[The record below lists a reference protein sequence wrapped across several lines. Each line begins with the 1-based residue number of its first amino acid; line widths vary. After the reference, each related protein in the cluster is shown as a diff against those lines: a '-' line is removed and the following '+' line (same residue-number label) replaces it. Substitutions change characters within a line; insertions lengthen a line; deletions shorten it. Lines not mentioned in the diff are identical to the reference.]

1 MHTRSNI
8 VFQGQLYQGEAKSKS
23 WSAMCSG
30 QVTVYLQQM
39 GGSGGEGS
47 WQLVAFKGEDK
58 VYTQLQCSSSL
69 IVGAFRSGAVL
80 CFTQVWEGCVDAG
93 FKHRVRESFVQ
104 WQQRGL
110 EGVPETY
117 ALRLK
122 NKTAAQQ
129 VRRKKF

>member
-1 MHTRSNI
+1 
-8 VFQGQLYQGEAKSKS
+8 
-23 WSAMCSG
+23 MCSG

-58 VYTQLQCSSSL
+58 VYPQLQWQCSSSL
-69 IVGAFRSGAVL
+69 ESFRSDAIL

-104 WQQRGL
+104 WQQRGSG
-110 EGVPETY
+110 GVPETY
-117 ALRLK
+117 GLRLK